1 MVVPLAGLKPFIR
14 GRFQFRERLVRFG
27 LSQRQKLRQA
37 QDRRSRCYRSGQ
49 PNDGPNHAAQRH
61 SHRNAP
67 FGSVHRHAWPSC
79 LALDMHGL
87 EHINKGVAKKA
98 RTHCGLLPFLHTLV
112 FIDASA
118 RTPLA
123 TMMPRHRPGPGP
135 NLTKHVRICTNA
147 VRSLGRRDIVS
158 IVTNF
163 R

>member
-1 MVVPLAGLKPFIR
+1 ML
-14 GRFQFRERLVRFG
+14 
-27 LSQRQKLRQA
+27 LSVILTA
-37 QDRRSRCYRSGQ
+37 MLLSGQ
-49 PNDGPNHAAQRH
+49 CTGTLGPRV
-61 SHRNAP
+61 SP
-67 FGSVHRHAWPSC
+67 WTCMV
-79 LALDMHGL
+79 L
-87 EHINKGVAKKA
+87 ENINKGVAKKA